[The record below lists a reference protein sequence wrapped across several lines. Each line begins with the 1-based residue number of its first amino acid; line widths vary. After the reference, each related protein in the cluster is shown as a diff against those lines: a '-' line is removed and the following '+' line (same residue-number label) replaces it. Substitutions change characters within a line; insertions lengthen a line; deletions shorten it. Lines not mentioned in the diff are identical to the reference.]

1 MIILKVENLYQKE
14 EGKKVLISGNAAFS
28 RGIYEAGA
36 GFAANYPGTPV
47 SEIGDYLKFLSETSD
62 KFTFDYA
69 LNEKVA
75 FESCIGASWAGIRS
89 AVMFKHLGLN
99 VAADPLHTFPYS
111 GTNGGMV
118 IICGGDP
125 SILSST
131 NAQDNRLFSLHTK
144 IPILEP
150 STIQECKDFT
160 KKAFKLSEQFSIPI
174 YIHVT
179 PRLTHGYGIVNF
191 DRVKS
196 PKKSGNFERKPERY
210 INTLRRALKNQEKYF
225 QKIDDLSKNE
235 RIHKLFSKI
244 RDLRSEKPVNSSRN
258 NKNDNKISI
267 ITSGISYSYTIQAC
281 QKLDVQVP
289 ILKLGIIYPLNIELI
304 INFIKDHSIEKLLI
318 VEELEPFIERMV
330 KERLY
335 DSRLERKP
343 EIHGKDLLPKIGEL
357 NTELVLE
364 YLSNFIPPKRTP
376 LFQEINSKNKA
387 LKEIFPSL
395 PIRQPTFCSGCQY
408 RPVFYILKKVVKEL
422 EKEKAIEFIF
432 SGDIGCYTLAEAY
445 PYELIDWV
453 ICMGAGIGIPNGMG
467 QVLGQ
472 NQKLIAFIG
481 DSTFFHTGIQPFL
494 NAIKNNIDLT
504 IIIFNNYFTAMTGH
518 QEFIGTPKEYV
529 KHYGDKSSVDE
540 VQIDLISFLKGIEI
554 PELIITGAYNLEKLE
569 RIFLKTLM
577 KEGIKVIVIQEECAL
592 EKEKRL
598 REKSKKSNKGIQT
611 NIYYSILDSCVKCN
625 ECIEYLGCPAINTK
639 PKEGQSNP
647 SGEEMI
653 YYIDEMKCSSK
664 ICPGLCQNVCKNNA
678 IVKSIIKKTQE

>member
-1 MIILKVENLYQKE
+1 LKVKNLFQKE

-131 NAQDNRLFSLHTK
+131 NAQDNRLFSFHTK

-150 STIQECKDFT
+150 STVQECKDFT
-160 KKAFKLSEQFSIPI
+160 KEAFFLSEQFKIPI

-179 PRLTHGYGIVNF
+179 PRLTHGYAMVNF
-191 DRVKS
+191 GEIKF
-196 PKKSGNFERKPERY
+196 PKKSGQFKRKPERY
-210 INTLRRALKNQEKYF
+210 INTLGRALNNQEKYF
-225 QKIDDLSKNE
+225 QKIEEMSNNE
-235 RIHKLFSKI
+235 KIHKQFSKV
-244 RDLRSEKPVNSSRN
+244 RDLRFEKPANSSKNDKNN
-258 NKNDNKISI
+258 NKIGI

-289 ILKLGIIYPLNIELI
+289 ILKLGIIYPLNLELI
-304 INFIKDHSIEKLLI
+304 VDFIRDHSIEKLLI

-335 DSRLERKP
+335 DSKLTKVP
-343 EIHGKDLLPKIGEL
+343 EIHGKDMLPAIEEL

-364 YLSNFIPPKRTP
+364 YISNFIPPKRTP
-376 LFQEINSKNKA
+376 LFQEISNKNKA
-387 LKEIFPSL
+387 LREILPSL

-408 RPVFYILKKVVKEL
+408 RPVFYSLKNVVKNL
-422 EKEKAIEFIF
+422 EKENAIEFIF

-453 ICMGAGIGIPNGMG
+453 ICMGAGIGIPNGMA

-529 KHYGDKSSVDE
+529 KHYGDKSRVDE
-540 VQIDLISFLKGIEI
+540 VQIDLISFIKGIEI

-569 RIFLKTLM
+569 RIFSKTLM
-577 KEGIKVIVIQEECAL
+577 KSGTKVIVIQEECAL
-592 EKEKRL
+592 EKEKRIKNEGV
-598 REKSKKSNKGIQT
+598 RTKESEK
-611 NIYYSILDSCVKCN
+611 NIYYTILDSCVKCN
-625 ECIEYLGCPAINTK
+625 ECIEYLGCPAINVK
-639 PKEGQSNP
+639 YNKHQSKKNQ
-647 SGEEMI
+647 EDLL
-653 YYIDEMKCSSK
+653 YYIDELKCSSK
-664 ICPGLCQNVCKNNA
+664 VCPGLCQSVCKNNA
-678 IVKSIIKKTQE
+678 IVKSIIKKPKENG